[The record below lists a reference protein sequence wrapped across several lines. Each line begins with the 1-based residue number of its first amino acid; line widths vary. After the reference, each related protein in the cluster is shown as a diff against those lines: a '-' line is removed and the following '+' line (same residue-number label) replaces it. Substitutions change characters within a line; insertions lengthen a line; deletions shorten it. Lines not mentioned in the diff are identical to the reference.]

1 MTKYSTRP
9 SAGGLI
15 LGGAVVL
22 VGLVVLGNTVLATT
36 LSLTFLG
43 WLLLVGG
50 VVTLAGAVF
59 LVGKQDF
66 WVGALGGGLMT
77 VLGLVLLRHTSA
89 AAVTLTLVAGAMF
102 LASGCARLVAAFHS
116 SEDRLALLVSGGV
129 STILGLIVL
138 FNIATASEHLLGL
151 ILGVEIVAD
160 GIAIMLVGRELPAA
174 VGHSRGSTP
183 EVTLP

>member
-1 MTKYSTRP
+1 MTKN
-9 SAGGLI
+9 SARLTTGGLV

-22 VGLVVLGNTVLATT
+22 LGLVVLANTVFATT
-36 LSLTFLG
+36 LSLQFLG
-43 WLLLVGG
+43 WLLLVSG
-50 VVTLAGAVF
+50 VVTLGAALF
-59 LVGKQDF
+59 LIGKHDF

-77 VLGLVLLRHTSA
+77 VLGLVLVRHTSA

-102 LASGCARLVAAFHS
+102 LATGTARLVAAFQS
-116 SEDRLALLVSGGV
+116 STERWALLLSGGV

-151 ILGVEIVAD
+151 ILGVQIVAD
-160 GIAIMLVGRELPAA
+160 GIAIMIVGREPAIA
-174 VGHSRGSTP
+174 ASRGSTP

>member
-1 MTKYSTRP
+1 MTKDGSRLT
-9 SAGGLI
+9 AGGLV

-22 VGLVVLGNTVLATT
+22 LGLVVLANTVFATT
-36 LSLTFLG
+36 LSLKFLG

-50 VVTLAGAVF
+50 LVTLAAALF
-59 LVGKQDF
+59 LIGKHDF

-102 LASGCARLVAAFHS
+102 LASGIARLVAAFQS
-116 SEDRLALLVSGGV
+116 SEERLALLISGGV

-138 FNIATASEHLLGL
+138 FNIATASEHLLGF
-151 ILGVEIVAD
+151 ILGVQIVAD

-174 VGHSRGSTP
+174 VAGSRGSTP